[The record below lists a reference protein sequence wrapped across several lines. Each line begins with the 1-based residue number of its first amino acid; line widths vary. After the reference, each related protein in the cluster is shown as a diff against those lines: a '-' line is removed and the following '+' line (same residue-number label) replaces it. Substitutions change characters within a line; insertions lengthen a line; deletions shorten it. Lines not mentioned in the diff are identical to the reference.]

1 MTPPSRDSLDAALG
15 AVPTIPPPPPG
26 AALEAA
32 LAAMKPVA
40 PRRPWRDLALVAA
53 ASLIYGAGLVAVLS
67 LRRDRSELP
76 MMWMAGAAI
85 AWALGFVLPL
95 YLALIPRPG
104 AVMPRWRLA
113 GFAAIT
119 CAAAFMLLGLLVHP
133 RGPSSIELGAA
144 NFLHGHACMEIGLL
158 TALVPVALGA
168 LVLRGSLP
176 VGARWTAAGLGAA
189 GGSLGGLVLHLHCP
203 VSDPL
208 HLGFVHG
215 GVVLLAAL
223 LSAAIVPRAT
233 D

>member
-1 MTPPSRDSLDAALG
+1 MTPPPDPIDALG
-15 AVPTIPPPPPG
+15 AMPAVAPPPPG

-32 LAAMKPVA
+32 LAAMKPVKT
-40 PRRPWRDLALVAA
+40 RRPWRDLALVAT

-133 RGPSSIELGAA
+133 HGPSSLELGSAR
-144 NFLHGHACMEIGLL
+144 FLHGHACMEIGLL

-203 VSDPL
+203 IADAL
-208 HLGFVHG
+208 HLGLVHG
-215 GVVLLAAL
+215 GVVVVAAL
-223 LSAAIVPRAT
+223 ISAFIVPRAT